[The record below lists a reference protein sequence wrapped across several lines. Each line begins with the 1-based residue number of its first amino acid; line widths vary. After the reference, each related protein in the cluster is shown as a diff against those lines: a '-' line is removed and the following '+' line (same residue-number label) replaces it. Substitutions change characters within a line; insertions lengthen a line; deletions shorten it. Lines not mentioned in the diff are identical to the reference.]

1 MLVDRLPP
9 IAAPTLNSQPRQG
22 CPSQKKRLKGAKP
35 EAGGGEIDEGEE
47 GRGSGQEDEARLTN
61 TRSAIGNEIDSRVG
75 VRVTKAQIT
84 GRS

>member
-1 MLVDRLPP
+1 MPQSEE
-9 IAAPTLNSQPRQG
+9 AAERGETGSW
-22 CPSQKKRLKGAKP
+22 
-35 EAGGGEIDEGEE
+35 GGEIDGGEE

-75 VRVTKAQIT
+75 VRVTKVHIT